1 MHMNKRS
8 SRSGKTDILIDLTS
22 LLDIVFIVLL
32 IVMCGQ
38 QLVSADSAARAEEA
52 DKKLEEAEDRYEL
65 ADSMI
70 KAFEARTEAY
80 EKHMEAY
87 DNFDTYVSFVDVV
100 AYYDSSARITD
111 RTILIYAGYP
121 DRYEFPGIN
130 VNAGNEEDAY
140 ADLTSALKAV
150 IEEAAGK
157 DTHVPVILSLNSGDD
172 KILYRDEVA
181 ITNIFNMLAV
191 SYDNVFIR

>member
-1 MHMNKRS
+1 MNKRS

-52 DKKLEEAEDRYEL
+52 DKKLEEATEL
-65 ADSMI
+65 YNDADERI
-70 KAFEARTEAY
+70 KYVDALVEAY
-80 EKHMEAY
+80 NMHMDAY
-87 DNFDTYVSFVDVV
+87 DNFDRYVTFIDVV
-100 AYYDSSARITD
+100 AYYDSSASITD
-111 RTILIYAGYP
+111 RTIHIYVGYP
-121 DRYEFPGIN
+121 DKYEWPGIS
-130 VNAGNEEDAY
+130 VNSGNEADAYTDLANALKVAIEDA
-140 ADLTSALKAV
+140 
-150 IEEAAGK
+150 AGQESP
-157 DTHVPVILSLNSGDD
+157 VPVILSLNSGDD

-181 ITNIFNMLAV
+181 ITNIFNKLAE